1 MKKFF
6 DYLKTRPL
14 AYVSLIVLVIFYLT
28 MIFAEFIA
36 PYPATKTYENNTYH
50 PANLQLTAKGVKV
63 REYRAINKSTWRYV
77 RVKDEE
83 CIHSF
88 RFFAKGAEYRLFG
101 IIKSDRH
108 LFGTDSE
115 YPVYLLGADNLG
127 RDLFSRIVFGSRISL
142 TIGFVATAVTILLA
156 ILLGGISGYLGGV
169 TDWSIMRFSE
179 FFMLMPSLYFILFL
193 RSILNTKM
201 DSGTSYMIIT
211 LILALVSWPG
221 LARTMRGM
229 VHAIKREEFVVDAAL
244 EGVPAATIIFRHI
257 IPQTASYMIVSVT
270 LSIPGFIMSETA
282 LSYLGLG
289 INDPSVSWGSLINRD
304 ISTLSNLRNFPWLLY
319 PVLMLLLVTLAFNFL
334 GDALRDFYDP
344 YATVFKKK
352 RKEKENKRGRLLQ
365 PKIEEPL
372 KKQAARVVLGSSIE
386 RLRARFISREGRL
399 PLTSATAASQ
409 SSTAPSSV
417 TPSSGSRAQHSCF
430 ETHSKQP
437 SVVLPTSSSFPTPQ
451 RPVSQEIEE
460 RSLQY
465 NLLSVEN
472 LHVTFTILRGIKPV
486 QVYAVRGV
494 SFGLNRGEILGL
506 VGESGSGKSV
516 TTSAIPGLFSG
527 NAEASGHIYY
537 DGIDLMSLGNE
548 ELRKYR
554 GTKIAL
560 IFQEPGRSFDPLQN
574 IGSVFWETFRNAEPE
589 ISREQS
595 DEKAAQLLTEVGMPD
610 PKGRLAA
617 YPHQFSGGQLQRIGI
632 ALALAQNCQLLI
644 ADEPTTA
651 LDVTIQAQIVSLLLR
666 LKKERGLSIVFISHN
681 INLVGQISDR
691 IAVMYGGKVME
702 SGTAEQIMK
711 APKHPYTR
719 ALVGALPEF
728 GSHYTQKKMISIP
741 GRVTDPAAPE
751 PGCPFAPRCEFATER
766 CREENGECKKNGIGK

>member
-221 LARTMRGM
+221 LARTIRGM

-257 IPQTASYMIVSVT
+257 IPQTASYMIVNVT

-344 YATVFKKK
+344 YATVLKKK
-352 RKEKENKRGRLLQ
+352 RK
-365 PKIEEPL
+365 
-372 KKQAARVVLGSSIE
+372 
-386 RLRARFISREGRL
+386 GRL

-417 TPSSGSRAQHSCF
+417 TPSSGD
-430 ETHSKQP
+430 
-437 SVVLPTSSSFPTPQ
+437 TPQ
-451 RPVSQEIEE
+451 RPVLQEIEE

-666 LKKERGLSIVFISHN
+666 LKKERGLSIIFISHN

-751 PGCPFAPRCEFATER
+751 PGCPFAPRCEFAAER
-766 CREENGECKKNGIGK
+766 CRENGVTCPQVEQE

>member
-221 LARTMRGM
+221 LARTIRGM

-257 IPQTASYMIVSVT
+257 IPQTASYMIVNVT

-352 RKEKENKRGRLLQ
+352 REGRMPQ

-386 RLRARFISREGRL
+386 RLRARFISRKGRM

-409 SSTAPSSV
+409 SSTAPSSA
-417 TPSSGSRAQHSCF
+417 TPSSGD
-430 ETHSKQP
+430 
-437 SVVLPTSSSFPTPQ
+437 TPQ
-451 RPVSQEIEE
+451 RPVSQEIEG

-666 LKKERGLSIVFISHN
+666 LKKERGLSIIFISHN

-711 APKHPYTR
+711 APKHPYIR

-766 CREENGECKKNGIGK
+766 CRENGVTCPQVEQE

>member
-1 MKKFF
+1 M
-6 DYLKTRPL
+6 
-14 AYVSLIVLVIFYLT
+14 
-28 MIFAEFIA
+28 
-36 PYPATKTYENNTYH
+36 
-50 PANLQLTAKGVKV
+50 
-63 REYRAINKSTWRYV
+63 
-77 RVKDEE
+77 
-83 CIHSF
+83 
-88 RFFAKGAEYRLFG
+88 
-101 IIKSDRH
+101 
-108 LFGTDSE
+108 
-115 YPVYLLGADNLG
+115 
-127 RDLFSRIVFGSRISL
+127 
-142 TIGFVATAVTILLA
+142 
-156 ILLGGISGYLGGV
+156 
-169 TDWSIMRFSE
+169 
-179 FFMLMPSLYFILFL
+179 
-193 RSILNTKM
+193 
-201 DSGTSYMIIT
+201 
-211 LILALVSWPG
+211 
-221 LARTMRGM
+221 
-229 VHAIKREEFVVDAAL
+229 
-244 EGVPAATIIFRHI
+244 
-257 IPQTASYMIVSVT
+257 
-270 LSIPGFIMSETA
+270 
-282 LSYLGLG
+282 
-289 INDPSVSWGSLINRD
+289 
-304 ISTLSNLRNFPWLLY
+304 
-319 PVLMLLLVTLAFNFL
+319 
-334 GDALRDFYDP
+334 
-344 YATVFKKK
+344 
-352 RKEKENKRGRLLQ
+352 
-365 PKIEEPL
+365 
-372 KKQAARVVLGSSIE
+372 
-386 RLRARFISREGRL
+386 
-399 PLTSATAASQ
+399 
-409 SSTAPSSV
+409 
-417 TPSSGSRAQHSCF
+417 
-430 ETHSKQP
+430 
-437 SVVLPTSSSFPTPQ
+437 
-451 RPVSQEIEE
+451 
-460 RSLQY
+460 
-465 NLLSVEN
+465 EN

-595 DEKAAQLLTEVGMPD
+595 DEKAALLLTEVGMPD

-666 LKKERGLSIVFISHN
+666 LKKERGLSIIFISHN

-751 PGCPFAPRCEFATER
+751 PGCPFAPRCGFATER
-766 CREENGECKKNGIGK
+766 CRENGAACPQVEQE

>member
-221 LARTMRGM
+221 LARTIRGM

-352 RKEKENKRGRLLQ
+352 RKVKEDKRGRMPQ

-372 KKQAARVVLGSSIE
+372 KKQAVRVVLGSSIE
-386 RLRARFISREGRL
+386 WLRARFISREGRM

-417 TPSSGSRAQHSCF
+417 TPSSGD
-430 ETHSKQP
+430 
-437 SVVLPTSSSFPTPQ
+437 TPQ
-451 RPVSQEIEE
+451 RPVSQEIEG

-666 LKKERGLSIVFISHN
+666 LKKERGLSIIFISHN

-751 PGCPFAPRCEFATER
+751 PGCPFAPRCEFAAER
-766 CREENGECKKNGIGK
+766 CREKGAVCPQVEQE

>member
-88 RFFAKGAEYRLFG
+88 RFFTKGAEYRLFG

-221 LARTMRGM
+221 LARTIRGM

-257 IPQTASYMIVSVT
+257 IPQTASYMIVNVT

-352 RKEKENKRGRLLQ
+352 REVKENKRGRMPQ

-386 RLRARFISREGRL
+386 RLRARFISREGRM

-451 RPVSQEIEE
+451 CPVSQEIEE

-666 LKKERGLSIVFISHN
+666 LKKERGLSIIFISHN

-691 IAVMYGGKVME
+691 IAVMYGGKIME

-766 CREENGECKKNGIGK
+766 CRENGAACPQVEQK

>member
-50 PANLQLTAKGVKV
+50 PANLQLTAKGVNV

-221 LARTMRGM
+221 LARTIRGM

-257 IPQTASYMIVSVT
+257 IPQTASYMIVNVT

-352 RKEKENKRGRLLQ
+352 RKGRLPQ

-386 RLRARFISREGRL
+386 RLRARFISREGRM

-409 SSTAPSSV
+409 SSTAESSV

-451 RPVSQEIEE
+451 RPVSQEIEG

-666 LKKERGLSIVFISHN
+666 LKKERGLSIIFISHN

-702 SGTAEQIMK
+702 SGTSEQIMK

-751 PGCPFAPRCEFATER
+751 PGCPFAPRCGFATER
-766 CREENGECKKNGIGK
+766 CREKGAVCPQVEQK

>member
-88 RFFAKGAEYRLFG
+88 RFFAKGADYRLFG

-142 TIGFVATAVTILLA
+142 TIGFVATAVTIILA

-221 LARTMRGM
+221 LARTIRGM

-344 YATVFKKK
+344 YETVFKKK
-352 RKEKENKRGRLLQ
+352 RKIKGNKR
-365 PKIEEPL
+365 
-372 KKQAARVVLGSSIE
+372 
-386 RLRARFISREGRL
+386 GRL

-417 TPSSGSRAQHSCF
+417 TPSSGD
-430 ETHSKQP
+430 
-437 SVVLPTSSSFPTPQ
+437 TPQ
-451 RPVSQEIEE
+451 RPVSQKIEG

-666 LKKERGLSIVFISHN
+666 LKKERGLSIIFISHN

-702 SGTAEQIMK
+702 SGTSEQIMK

-751 PGCPFAPRCEFATER
+751 PGCPFAPRCEFAAER
-766 CREENGECKKNGIGK
+766 CREKGAVCPQVEQE

>member
-221 LARTMRGM
+221 LARTIRGM

-257 IPQTASYMIVSVT
+257 IPQTASYMIVNVT

-352 RKEKENKRGRLLQ
+352 RKGRMPQ

-417 TPSSGSRAQHSCF
+417 TPSSGD
-430 ETHSKQP
+430 
-437 SVVLPTSSSFPTPQ
+437 TPQ
-451 RPVSQEIEE
+451 RPVSQEIEG

-666 LKKERGLSIVFISHN
+666 LKKERGLSIIFISHN

-766 CREENGECKKNGIGK
+766 CRENGAACPQVEQE

>member
-221 LARTMRGM
+221 LARTIRGM

-352 RKEKENKRGRLLQ
+352 R
-365 PKIEEPL
+365 
-372 KKQAARVVLGSSIE
+372 
-386 RLRARFISREGRL
+386 EGRL

-417 TPSSGSRAQHSCF
+417 TPSSGD
-430 ETHSKQP
+430 
-437 SVVLPTSSSFPTPQ
+437 TPQ
-451 RPVSQEIEE
+451 RPVSQEIEG

-486 QVYAVRGV
+486 QVYAVRSV

-516 TTSAIPGLFSG
+516 ATSAIPGLFSG

-666 LKKERGLSIVFISHN
+666 LKKERGLSIIFISHN

-751 PGCPFAPRCEFATER
+751 PGCPFAPRCEFATEI
-766 CREENGECKKNGIGK
+766 CRENGAACPQVEQK

>member
-221 LARTMRGM
+221 LARTIRGM

-257 IPQTASYMIVSVT
+257 IPQTASYMIVNVT

-352 RKEKENKRGRLLQ
+352 RKGRM
-365 PKIEEPL
+365 
-372 KKQAARVVLGSSIE
+372 
-386 RLRARFISREGRL
+386 

-409 SSTAPSSV
+409 SSTAPSSA

-451 RPVSQEIEE
+451 RPVLQEIEG

-486 QVYAVRGV
+486 QVYAVRSV

-516 TTSAIPGLFSG
+516 ATSAIPGLFSG

-666 LKKERGLSIVFISHN
+666 LKKERGLSIIFISHN

-751 PGCPFAPRCEFATER
+751 PGCPFAPRCEFATEI
-766 CREENGECKKNGIGK
+766 CRENGAACPQVEQK

>member
-1 MKKFF
+1 M
-6 DYLKTRPL
+6 
-14 AYVSLIVLVIFYLT
+14 
-28 MIFAEFIA
+28 
-36 PYPATKTYENNTYH
+36 
-50 PANLQLTAKGVKV
+50 
-63 REYRAINKSTWRYV
+63 
-77 RVKDEE
+77 
-83 CIHSF
+83 
-88 RFFAKGAEYRLFG
+88 
-101 IIKSDRH
+101 
-108 LFGTDSE
+108 
-115 YPVYLLGADNLG
+115 
-127 RDLFSRIVFGSRISL
+127 
-142 TIGFVATAVTILLA
+142 
-156 ILLGGISGYLGGV
+156 
-169 TDWSIMRFSE
+169 
-179 FFMLMPSLYFILFL
+179 
-193 RSILNTKM
+193 
-201 DSGTSYMIIT
+201 
-211 LILALVSWPG
+211 
-221 LARTMRGM
+221 
-229 VHAIKREEFVVDAAL
+229 
-244 EGVPAATIIFRHI
+244 
-257 IPQTASYMIVSVT
+257 
-270 LSIPGFIMSETA
+270 
-282 LSYLGLG
+282 
-289 INDPSVSWGSLINRD
+289 
-304 ISTLSNLRNFPWLLY
+304 
-319 PVLMLLLVTLAFNFL
+319 
-334 GDALRDFYDP
+334 
-344 YATVFKKK
+344 
-352 RKEKENKRGRLLQ
+352 
-365 PKIEEPL
+365 
-372 KKQAARVVLGSSIE
+372 
-386 RLRARFISREGRL
+386 

-409 SSTAPSSV
+409 SSTAESSV
-417 TPSSGSRAQHSCF
+417 TPSSGD
-430 ETHSKQP
+430 
-437 SVVLPTSSSFPTPQ
+437 TPQ
-451 RPVSQEIEE
+451 RPVSQEIEG

-666 LKKERGLSIVFISHN
+666 LKKERGLSIIFISHN

-751 PGCPFAPRCEFATER
+751 PGCPFAPRCGFATER

>member
-221 LARTMRGM
+221 LARTIRGM

-257 IPQTASYMIVSVT
+257 IPQTASYMIVNVT

-352 RKEKENKRGRLLQ
+352 R
-365 PKIEEPL
+365 
-372 KKQAARVVLGSSIE
+372 
-386 RLRARFISREGRL
+386 EGRM

-409 SSTAPSSV
+409 CSTAPSSV
-417 TPSSGSRAQHSCF
+417 TPSSGD
-430 ETHSKQP
+430 
-437 SVVLPTSSSFPTPQ
+437 TPQ
-451 RPVSQEIEE
+451 RPVSQEIEG

-666 LKKERGLSIVFISHN
+666 LKKERGLSIIFISHN

-702 SGTAEQIMK
+702 SGTSEQIMK

-751 PGCPFAPRCEFATER
+751 PGCPFAPRCEFAAER
-766 CREENGECKKNGIGK
+766 CRENGAVCPQVEQE

>member
-83 CIHSF
+83 CLHSF

-142 TIGFVATAVTILLA
+142 TIGFVATAVTIILA

-221 LARTMRGM
+221 LARTIRGM

-352 RKEKENKRGRLLQ
+352 RKEKENKRGRMPQ

-372 KKQAARVVLGSSIE
+372 KKQAARVVLGSSIK

-417 TPSSGSRAQHSCF
+417 TPSSGD
-430 ETHSKQP
+430 
-437 SVVLPTSSSFPTPQ
+437 TPQ
-451 RPVSQEIEE
+451 RPVSQEIEG

-472 LHVTFTILRGIKPV
+472 LQVTFTILRGIKPV

-589 ISREQS
+589 ITREQS

-666 LKKERGLSIVFISHN
+666 LKKERGLSIIFISHN

-751 PGCPFAPRCEFATER
+751 PGCPFAPRCGFATER
-766 CREENGECKKNGIGK
+766 CREKGAVCPQVEQK

>member
-221 LARTMRGM
+221 LARTIRGM

-257 IPQTASYMIVSVT
+257 IPQTASYMIVNVT

-352 RKEKENKRGRLLQ
+352 RK
-365 PKIEEPL
+365 
-372 KKQAARVVLGSSIE
+372 
-386 RLRARFISREGRL
+386 GRL

-417 TPSSGSRAQHSCF
+417 TPSSGD
-430 ETHSKQP
+430 
-437 SVVLPTSSSFPTPQ
+437 TPQ
-451 RPVSQEIEE
+451 RPVSQEIEG

-666 LKKERGLSIVFISHN
+666 LKKERGLSIIFISHN

-711 APKHPYTR
+711 APKHPYTK

-766 CREENGECKKNGIGK
+766 CRENGVTCPQVEQE

>member
-221 LARTMRGM
+221 LARTIRGM

-257 IPQTASYMIVSVT
+257 IPQTASYMIVNVT

-352 RKEKENKRGRLLQ
+352 RK
-365 PKIEEPL
+365 
-372 KKQAARVVLGSSIE
+372 
-386 RLRARFISREGRL
+386 GRL

-417 TPSSGSRAQHSCF
+417 TPSSGD
-430 ETHSKQP
+430 
-437 SVVLPTSSSFPTPQ
+437 TPQ
-451 RPVSQEIEE
+451 RPVSQEIEG

-486 QVYAVRGV
+486 QVYAVRSV

-666 LKKERGLSIVFISHN
+666 LKKERGLSIIFISHN

-711 APKHPYTR
+711 APKHPYTK

-751 PGCPFAPRCEFATER
+751 PGCPFAPRCEFATEI
-766 CREENGECKKNGIGK
+766 CRENGAACPQVEQK

>member
-221 LARTMRGM
+221 LARTIRGM

-352 RKEKENKRGRLLQ
+352 RKVKENKRGRM
-365 PKIEEPL
+365 
-372 KKQAARVVLGSSIE
+372 
-386 RLRARFISREGRL
+386 

-451 RPVSQEIEE
+451 RPVLQEIEE

-666 LKKERGLSIVFISHN
+666 LKKERGLSIIFISHN

-702 SGTAEQIMK
+702 SGTSEQIMK

-766 CREENGECKKNGIGK
+766 CRENGAVCPQVEQE

>member
-221 LARTMRGM
+221 LARTIRGM

-257 IPQTASYMIVSVT
+257 IPQTASYMIVNVT

-352 RKEKENKRGRLLQ
+352 REGRMPQ

-372 KKQAARVVLGSSIE
+372 KKQAVRVVLGSSIE
-386 RLRARFISREGRL
+386 RLRARFISRKGRM

-409 SSTAPSSV
+409 SSTAPSSA
-417 TPSSGSRAQHSCF
+417 TPSSGD
-430 ETHSKQP
+430 
-437 SVVLPTSSSFPTPQ
+437 TPQ
-451 RPVSQEIEE
+451 RPVSQEIEG

-666 LKKERGLSIVFISHN
+666 LKKERGLSIIFISHN

-711 APKHPYTR
+711 APKHPYIR

-766 CREENGECKKNGIGK
+766 CRENGVTCPQVEQE

>member
-221 LARTMRGM
+221 LARTIRGM

-257 IPQTASYMIVSVT
+257 IPQTASYMIVNVT

-352 RKEKENKRGRLLQ
+352 RKEKENKRGRM
-365 PKIEEPL
+365 
-372 KKQAARVVLGSSIE
+372 
-386 RLRARFISREGRL
+386 
-399 PLTSATAASQ
+399 PLTSATADSQ
-409 SSTAPSSV
+409 SSTAESSV
-417 TPSSGSRAQHSCF
+417 TPSSGD
-430 ETHSKQP
+430 
-437 SVVLPTSSSFPTPQ
+437 TPQ
-451 RPVSQEIEE
+451 RPVLQEIEE

-574 IGSVFWETFRNAEPE
+574 IGSVFWETFRNAEPG

-666 LKKERGLSIVFISHN
+666 LKKERGLSIIFISHN

-751 PGCPFAPRCEFATER
+751 PGCPFAPRCGFATER
-766 CREENGECKKNGIGK
+766 CRENGAVCPQVEQE

>member
-221 LARTMRGM
+221 LARTIRGM

-257 IPQTASYMIVSVT
+257 IPQTASYMIVNVT

-352 RKEKENKRGRLLQ
+352 RKVKENKRGRM
-365 PKIEEPL
+365 
-372 KKQAARVVLGSSIE
+372 
-386 RLRARFISREGRL
+386 

-417 TPSSGSRAQHSCF
+417 TPSSGD
-430 ETHSKQP
+430 
-437 SVVLPTSSSFPTPQ
+437 TPQ
-451 RPVSQEIEE
+451 RPVSQEIEG

-537 DGIDLMSLGNE
+537 DGLDLMSLGNE

-666 LKKERGLSIVFISHN
+666 LKKERGLSIIFISHN

-751 PGCPFAPRCEFATER
+751 PGCPFAPRCGFATER
-766 CREENGECKKNGIGK
+766 CRENGAACPQVEQK

>member
-221 LARTMRGM
+221 LARTIRGM

-257 IPQTASYMIVSVT
+257 IPQTASYMIVNVT

-352 RKEKENKRGRLLQ
+352 R
-365 PKIEEPL
+365 
-372 KKQAARVVLGSSIE
+372 
-386 RLRARFISREGRL
+386 EGRL

-417 TPSSGSRAQHSCF
+417 TPSSGD
-430 ETHSKQP
+430 
-437 SVVLPTSSSFPTPQ
+437 TPQ

-494 SFGLNRGEILGL
+494 SFGLNKGEILGL

-666 LKKERGLSIVFISHN
+666 LKKERGLSIIFISHT
-681 INLVGQISDR
+681 IQLVGQISDR

-766 CREENGECKKNGIGK
+766 CRENGAVCPQVEQE

>member
-221 LARTMRGM
+221 LARTIRGM

-257 IPQTASYMIVSVT
+257 IPQTASYMIVNVT

-352 RKEKENKRGRLLQ
+352 RKGRLPQ

-386 RLRARFISREGRL
+386 RLRARFISREGRM

-409 SSTAPSSV
+409 CSTAPSSV
-417 TPSSGSRAQHSCF
+417 TPSSGD
-430 ETHSKQP
+430 
-437 SVVLPTSSSFPTPQ
+437 TSQ
-451 RPVSQEIEE
+451 RPVSQEIEG

-666 LKKERGLSIVFISHN
+666 LKKERGLSIIFISHN

-702 SGTAEQIMK
+702 SGTSEQIMK

-751 PGCPFAPRCEFATER
+751 PGCPFAPRCEFAAER
-766 CREENGECKKNGIGK
+766 CRENGAVCPQVEQE

>member
-36 PYPATKTYENNTYH
+36 PYPATTTYENNTYH

-221 LARTMRGM
+221 LARTIRGM

-257 IPQTASYMIVSVT
+257 IPQTASYMIVNVT

-352 RKEKENKRGRLLQ
+352 RKGRLPQ

-372 KKQAARVVLGSSIE
+372 KKQAVRVVLGSSIE
-386 RLRARFISREGRL
+386 RLRARFISREGRM

-451 RPVSQEIEE
+451 RPVSQEIEG

-666 LKKERGLSIVFISHN
+666 LKKERGLSIIFISHN

-766 CREENGECKKNGIGK
+766 CRENEAVCPQVEQK

>member
-1 MKKFF
+1 
-6 DYLKTRPL
+6 
-14 AYVSLIVLVIFYLT
+14 
-28 MIFAEFIA
+28 
-36 PYPATKTYENNTYH
+36 
-50 PANLQLTAKGVKV
+50 
-63 REYRAINKSTWRYV
+63 
-77 RVKDEE
+77 
-83 CIHSF
+83 
-88 RFFAKGAEYRLFG
+88 
-101 IIKSDRH
+101 
-108 LFGTDSE
+108 
-115 YPVYLLGADNLG
+115 
-127 RDLFSRIVFGSRISL
+127 
-142 TIGFVATAVTILLA
+142 
-156 ILLGGISGYLGGV
+156 
-169 TDWSIMRFSE
+169 
-179 FFMLMPSLYFILFL
+179 
-193 RSILNTKM
+193 
-201 DSGTSYMIIT
+201 
-211 LILALVSWPG
+211 
-221 LARTMRGM
+221 
-229 VHAIKREEFVVDAAL
+229 
-244 EGVPAATIIFRHI
+244 RHI
-257 IPQTASYMIVSVT
+257 IPQTASYMIVNVT

-352 RKEKENKRGRLLQ
+352 RKIKGNKRGRLPQ

-372 KKQAARVVLGSSIE
+372 KKQAVRVVLGSSIE
-386 RLRARFISREGRL
+386 RLRARFISREGRM

-417 TPSSGSRAQHSCF
+417 TPSSGD
-430 ETHSKQP
+430 
-437 SVVLPTSSSFPTPQ
+437 TPQ
-451 RPVSQEIEE
+451 RPVSQKIEG

-666 LKKERGLSIVFISHN
+666 LKKERGLSIIFISHN

-751 PGCPFAPRCEFATER
+751 PGCPFAPRCGFATER
-766 CREENGECKKNGIGK
+766 CRENGAVCPQVEQE

>member
-221 LARTMRGM
+221 LARTIRGM

-257 IPQTASYMIVSVT
+257 IPQTASYMIVNVT

-352 RKEKENKRGRLLQ
+352 RKGRLPQ

-386 RLRARFISREGRL
+386 RLRARFISREGRM

-409 SSTAPSSV
+409 CSTAPSSV
-417 TPSSGSRAQHSCF
+417 TPSSGD
-430 ETHSKQP
+430 
-437 SVVLPTSSSFPTPQ
+437 TSQ
-451 RPVSQEIEE
+451 RPVSQEIEG

-666 LKKERGLSIVFISHN
+666 LKKERGLSIIFISHN

-766 CREENGECKKNGIGK
+766 CRENGVTCPQVEQE

>member
-1 MKKFF
+1 M
-6 DYLKTRPL
+6 
-14 AYVSLIVLVIFYLT
+14 
-28 MIFAEFIA
+28 
-36 PYPATKTYENNTYH
+36 
-50 PANLQLTAKGVKV
+50 
-63 REYRAINKSTWRYV
+63 
-77 RVKDEE
+77 
-83 CIHSF
+83 
-88 RFFAKGAEYRLFG
+88 
-101 IIKSDRH
+101 
-108 LFGTDSE
+108 
-115 YPVYLLGADNLG
+115 
-127 RDLFSRIVFGSRISL
+127 
-142 TIGFVATAVTILLA
+142 
-156 ILLGGISGYLGGV
+156 
-169 TDWSIMRFSE
+169 
-179 FFMLMPSLYFILFL
+179 
-193 RSILNTKM
+193 ILN
-201 DSGTSYMIIT
+201 
-211 LILALVSWPG
+211 L
-221 LARTMRGM
+221 
-229 VHAIKREEFVVDAAL
+229 
-244 EGVPAATIIFRHI
+244 
-257 IPQTASYMIVSVT
+257 T
-270 LSIPGFIMSETA
+270 LSIPGFIISETA

-352 RKEKENKRGRLLQ
+352 RKEKENKRGRL
-365 PKIEEPL
+365 
-372 KKQAARVVLGSSIE
+372 
-386 RLRARFISREGRL
+386 

-417 TPSSGSRAQHSCF
+417 TPSSGD
-430 ETHSKQP
+430 
-437 SVVLPTSSSFPTPQ
+437 TPQ
-451 RPVSQEIEE
+451 RPVSQEIEG

-666 LKKERGLSIVFISHN
+666 LKKERGLSIIFISHN

-702 SGTAEQIMK
+702 SGTSEQIMK

-751 PGCPFAPRCEFATER
+751 PGCPFAPRCEFAAER
-766 CREENGECKKNGIGK
+766 CRENGVTCPQVEQE

>member
-221 LARTMRGM
+221 LARTIRGM

-257 IPQTASYMIVSVT
+257 IPQTASYMIVNVT

-352 RKEKENKRGRLLQ
+352 RKVKEDKRGRMLQ

-386 RLRARFISREGRL
+386 RLRARFISREGRM

-417 TPSSGSRAQHSCF
+417 TPSSGD
-430 ETHSKQP
+430 
-437 SVVLPTSSSFPTPQ
+437 TPQ
-451 RPVSQEIEE
+451 RPVLQEIEE

-666 LKKERGLSIVFISHN
+666 LKKERGLSIIFISHN

-702 SGTAEQIMK
+702 SGTSEQIMK

-728 GSHYTQKKMISIP
+728 GSHYTQKKMITIP

-751 PGCPFAPRCEFATER
+751 PGCPFAPRCEFAAER
-766 CREENGECKKNGIGK
+766 CRENGAACPQVEQK

>member
-36 PYPATKTYENNTYH
+36 PYPATTTYENNTYH

-221 LARTMRGM
+221 LARTIRGM

-257 IPQTASYMIVSVT
+257 IPQTASYMIVNVT

-352 RKEKENKRGRLLQ
+352 RKGRLPQ

-386 RLRARFISREGRL
+386 RLRARFISREGRM

-417 TPSSGSRAQHSCF
+417 TPSSGD
-430 ETHSKQP
+430 
-437 SVVLPTSSSFPTPQ
+437 TPQ
-451 RPVSQEIEE
+451 RPVSQEIEG

-666 LKKERGLSIVFISHN
+666 LKKERGLSIIFISHN

-766 CREENGECKKNGIGK
+766 CRENGAACPQVEQK

>member
-221 LARTMRGM
+221 LARTIRGM

-257 IPQTASYMIVSVT
+257 IPQTASYMIVNVT

-352 RKEKENKRGRLLQ
+352 RKGRMPQ

-386 RLRARFISREGRL
+386 RLRARFISREGRM
-399 PLTSATAASQ
+399 PLTSATADSQ
-409 SSTAPSSV
+409 SSTAESSV
-417 TPSSGSRAQHSCF
+417 TPSSGD
-430 ETHSKQP
+430 
-437 SVVLPTSSSFPTPQ
+437 TPQ
-451 RPVSQEIEE
+451 RPVLQEIEG

-589 ISREQS
+589 ITRKQS
-595 DEKAAQLLTEVGMPD
+595 DEKAASLLSEVGMPD

-666 LKKERGLSIVFISHN
+666 LKKERGLSIIFISHN

-751 PGCPFAPRCEFATER
+751 PGCPFAPRCEFAAER
-766 CREENGECKKNGIGK
+766 CRENGAACPQVEQE

>member
-1 MKKFF
+1 MKNFF

-221 LARTMRGM
+221 LARTIRGM

-257 IPQTASYMIVSVT
+257 IPQTASYMIVNVT

-352 RKEKENKRGRLLQ
+352 RKGRLPQ

-386 RLRARFISREGRL
+386 RLRARFISREGRM

-409 SSTAPSSV
+409 SSTAPSSA
-417 TPSSGSRAQHSCF
+417 TPSSGD
-430 ETHSKQP
+430 
-437 SVVLPTSSSFPTPQ
+437 TPQ
-451 RPVSQEIEE
+451 RPVLQEIEG

-527 NAEASGHIYY
+527 NAETSGHIYY

-574 IGSVFWETFRNAEPE
+574 IGSVFWETFHNAEPE

-666 LKKERGLSIVFISHN
+666 LKKERGLSIIFISHN

-751 PGCPFAPRCEFATER
+751 PGCPFAPRCEFAAER
-766 CREENGECKKNGIGK
+766 CRENGAVCPQVEQE

>member
-221 LARTMRGM
+221 LARTIRGM

-352 RKEKENKRGRLLQ
+352 RKVKENKKGRMPQ

-386 RLRARFISREGRL
+386 RLRARFISREGRM

-417 TPSSGSRAQHSCF
+417 TPSSGSRAQHSFF

-451 RPVSQEIEE
+451 RPVLQEIEE

-666 LKKERGLSIVFISHN
+666 LKKERGLSIIFISHN

-766 CREENGECKKNGIGK
+766 CRENGAACPQVEQK

>member
-83 CIHSF
+83 CIHNF

-352 RKEKENKRGRLLQ
+352 RKVKENKR
-365 PKIEEPL
+365 
-372 KKQAARVVLGSSIE
+372 
-386 RLRARFISREGRL
+386 GRL

-409 SSTAPSSV
+409 SSTAESSV
-417 TPSSGSRAQHSCF
+417 TPSSGD
-430 ETHSKQP
+430 
-437 SVVLPTSSSFPTPQ
+437 TPQ
-451 RPVSQEIEE
+451 RPVLQEIEE

-666 LKKERGLSIVFISHN
+666 LKKERGLSIIFISHN

-751 PGCPFAPRCEFATER
+751 PGCPFAPRCGFATER
-766 CREENGECKKNGIGK
+766 CRENGVTCPQVEQE

>member
-221 LARTMRGM
+221 LARTIRGM

-257 IPQTASYMIVSVT
+257 IPQTASYMIVNVT

-352 RKEKENKRGRLLQ
+352 RKVKENKRGRMLQ

-417 TPSSGSRAQHSCF
+417 TPSSGG
-430 ETHSKQP
+430 
-437 SVVLPTSSSFPTPQ
+437 TPQ
-451 RPVSQEIEE
+451 RPVSQEIEG

-666 LKKERGLSIVFISHN
+666 LKKERGLSIIFISHN

-702 SGTAEQIMK
+702 SGTSEQIMK

-766 CREENGECKKNGIGK
+766 CRENGVPCPQVEQE

>member
-221 LARTMRGM
+221 LARTIRGM

-352 RKEKENKRGRLLQ
+352 RKEKENKRGRM
-365 PKIEEPL
+365 
-372 KKQAARVVLGSSIE
+372 
-386 RLRARFISREGRL
+386 

-417 TPSSGSRAQHSCF
+417 TPSSGD
-430 ETHSKQP
+430 
-437 SVVLPTSSSFPTPQ
+437 TPQ
-451 RPVSQEIEE
+451 RPVLQEIEE

-574 IGSVFWETFRNAEPE
+574 IGSVFWETFRNAEPG

-666 LKKERGLSIVFISHN
+666 LKKERGLSIIFISHN

-751 PGCPFAPRCEFATER
+751 PGCPFAPRCGFATER
-766 CREENGECKKNGIGK
+766 CRENGAVCPQVEQE

>member
-88 RFFAKGAEYRLFG
+88 RFFTKGAEYRLFG

-156 ILLGGISGYLGGV
+156 ILLGGISGYIGGV

-221 LARTMRGM
+221 LARTIRGM

-352 RKEKENKRGRLLQ
+352 R
-365 PKIEEPL
+365 
-372 KKQAARVVLGSSIE
+372 
-386 RLRARFISREGRL
+386 EGRL

-451 RPVSQEIEE
+451 RPVLQEIEG

-666 LKKERGLSIVFISHN
+666 LKKERGLSIIFISHN

-702 SGTAEQIMK
+702 SGTSEQIMK

-766 CREENGECKKNGIGK
+766 CRENGAVCPQVEQK

>member
-193 RSILNTKM
+193 RSILNTIM

-221 LARTMRGM
+221 LARTIRGM

-244 EGVPAATIIFRHI
+244 DGVPAATKIIRHI

-352 RKEKENKRGRLLQ
+352 RKVKENKRGRLPQ

-386 RLRARFISREGRL
+386 RLRARFISREGRM

-417 TPSSGSRAQHSCF
+417 TPSSGD
-430 ETHSKQP
+430 
-437 SVVLPTSSSFPTPQ
+437 TPQ
-451 RPVSQEIEE
+451 RPVLQEIEG

-574 IGSVFWETFRNAEPE
+574 IGSVFWETFRNADPE

-666 LKKERGLSIVFISHN
+666 LKKERGLSIIFISHN

-711 APKHPYTR
+711 APKHPYTK

-751 PGCPFAPRCEFATER
+751 PGCPFAPRCGFATER
-766 CREENGECKKNGIGK
+766 CRENGAACPQVEQE